1 MRETNIFKV
10 LADSQR
16 RAILMMLRNERLNA
30 GEIAEKLQIT
40 PAALSYHLKLLK
52 NADLKSTKKRCLLLS
67 ILQTEDRAMTA
78 EELLEKATPILPM
91 NASTV
96 YRTLNTLTEKGV
108 LSKSLRKD
116 GKSYF
121 SLEKHDHHHR
131 LVCTVCRK
139 VIPVDSCP
147 LKELEEDLEAKTGF
161 RITGHT
167 LEFSGICP
175 ECRKSNGL

>member
-1 MRETNIFKV
+1 MEM
-10 LADSQR
+10 SQS
-16 RAILMMLRNERLNA
+16 I
-30 GEIAEKLQIT
+30 
-40 PAALSYHLKLLK
+40 LK

-96 YRTLNTLTEKGV
+96 YRTLNTLTEKEV

-147 LKELEEDLEAKTGF
+147 LKEQEEDLEAKTGF

-167 LEFSGICP
+167 MEFSGICP

>member
-1 MRETNIFKV
+1 MEM
-10 LADSQR
+10 SQS
-16 RAILMMLRNERLNA
+16 I
-30 GEIAEKLQIT
+30 
-40 PAALSYHLKLLK
+40 LK

-116 GKSYF
+116 GNSYF
-121 SLEKHDHHHR
+121 SL
-131 LVCTVCRK
+131 
-139 VIPVDSCP
+139 
-147 LKELEEDLEAKTGF
+147 
-161 RITGHT
+161 
-167 LEFSGICP
+167 
-175 ECRKSNGL
+175 